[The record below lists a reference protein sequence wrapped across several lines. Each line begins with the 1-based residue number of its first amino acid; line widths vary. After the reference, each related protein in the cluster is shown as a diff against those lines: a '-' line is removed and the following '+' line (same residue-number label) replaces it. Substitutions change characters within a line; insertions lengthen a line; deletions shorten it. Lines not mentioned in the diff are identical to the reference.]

1 MGLCFGP
8 AGRSLIANSQAVQ
21 RRIERWWGRESTV
34 IHPPVDISSFA
45 TPDISQLEKVLG
57 HPEPGSYYLCLGDL
71 VSYKRVDLA
80 VKACTAPVGSSS
92 YLVKGQS
99 GSA

>member
-1 MGLCFGP
+1 VALAAFSKPNLDLLKTLSG
-8 AGRSLIANSQAVQ
+8 Q
-21 RRIERWWGRESTV
+21 
-34 IHPPVDISSFA
+34 
-45 TPDISQLEKVLG
+45 
-57 HPEPGSYYLCLGDL
+57 PEAGSYYLCLGDL

>member
-1 MGLCFGP
+1 MLKTLPG
-8 AGRSLIANSQAVQ
+8 Q
-21 RRIERWWGRESTV
+21 
-34 IHPPVDISSFA
+34 
-45 TPDISQLEKVLG
+45 
-57 HPEPGSYYLCLGDL
+57 PEAGSYYLCLGEL